1 MRNFLFFV
9 AFVLLA
15 FGIFFARDR
24 VRRACQIGAVIYAIV
39 LVVRLLVYG
48 FQDSDNFLDILAV
61 GSVFF
66 AVWLVGWAATRA
78 VLQYQAR
85 NRPPPS

>member
-1 MRNFLFFV
+1 MRNLIWLL
-9 AFVLLA
+9 AFMLLA

-24 VRRACQIGAVIYAIV
+24 VRRACQIGAVLYAVV

-61 GSVFF
+61 ASMFF
-66 AVWLVGWAATRA
+66 AIWLMGWAATRA
-78 VLQYQAR
+78 VLQYR
-85 NRPPPS
+85 ERTRRPPP